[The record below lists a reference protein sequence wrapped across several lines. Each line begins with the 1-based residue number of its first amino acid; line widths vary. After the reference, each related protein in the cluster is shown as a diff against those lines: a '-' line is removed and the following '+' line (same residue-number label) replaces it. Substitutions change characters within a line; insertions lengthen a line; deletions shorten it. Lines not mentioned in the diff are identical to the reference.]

1 MLQPM
6 GGLPYATDVNL
17 SSLAQSQASNNQSAS
32 SSSQASTATSS
43 DFATQLENAIQ
54 AVIAQ
59 SGNGSQFDINIQTG
73 QGANSDQYTITV
85 TNEAAASPSAAASSS
100 ASSTPS
106 APASSGASATSSTS
120 PFSAAQLATMTPADA
135 YWDAQPP
142 AVQQLRY
149 MEMDQRG
156 AYAEQ
161 LAAEGYT
168 IDVPIMVDGG
178 DPLAVMIQRLEDGYT
193 WVPSAL
199 QANIP
204 AGPGISFPGMP
215 SYDANNPPP
224 GSIIVST
231 AFAVGTNLAADPVVS
246 AQDAQKYVTDQTSA
260 STTT

>member
-17 SSLAQSQASNNQSAS
+17 SSSAQSPATNNQSAPG
-32 SSSQASTATSS
+32 TSS
-43 DFATQLENAIQ
+43 DFAAQLESAIQ
-54 AVIAQ
+54 GVIAQ
-59 SGNGSQFDINIQTG
+59 SGNGSQFDIDIQTG
-73 QGANSDQYTITV
+73 QGTNSNQYTITV
-85 TNEAAASPSAAASSS
+85 TNEASAGSSNSEAASSS
-100 ASSTPS
+100 A
-106 APASSGASATSSTS
+106 ATSSSSSSSSSASSATAAS
-120 PFSAAQLATMTPADA
+120 GAPFSAAKLATMTPADA

-156 AYAEQ
+156 SYAEQ
-161 LAAEGYT
+161 LASEGYT

-178 DPLAVMIQRLEDGYT
+178 DPLAVMIQRMEDGYT

-204 AGPGISFPGMP
+204 AGPGITFPGLP

-231 AFAVGTNLAADPVVS
+231 AFALGTNMAADPVVS
-246 AQDAQKYVTDQTSA
+246 AKDAQTYVTDQTSA
-260 STTT
+260 TV